1 MRKID
6 SLLSAGIGILC
17 LIFPNTSVLA
27 EPSQPTDLNSE
38 QVITAETIS
47 TADPIA
53 REPEISGIEGV
64 EPTPAPS
71 SLLVQTPPEDIP
83 QEATDPMVTLED
95 QVTSVT
101 QLTDVQ
107 PTDWAFEALRSL
119 VERYGA
125 IAGYPDGTFRGN
137 RSMTRYEFAAALNA
151 ALDRINE
158 LIGTGS
164 GDRVSRDDLA
174 TLQRLQQEFAT
185 ELAILRGRVDGLEAR
200 TAELEAT
207 QFSTTTKL
215 TGQVIFAVNGGGFDG
230 QRIISPTG
238 QEIAN
243 DDPNITTLFRA
254 SLDFDTSFF
263 GTDLLKIRIDTG
275 SDAGNDNA
283 AGFLE
288 PSFGSVLDFS
298 VKPPRDREFGIGRL
312 YYTFKPFQNF
322 TVSLGPD
329 IRTTDYVDRNSY
341 ANLSFRDFS
350 TQALINNYILFPI
363 NGPSAGAAIDWKP
376 GGGAFTVRALYA
388 APEASNPGNQGFI
401 RGVSS
406 FTRLLY
412 PNGGGELGLFGDSYQ
427 GMVELEY
434 SPSRTL
440 ALRLQYSGGSVFDHR
455 FDVFGANVEL
465 TLSPQ
470 FAVFGRYGYGRYDDT
485 AFGDI
490 NPNYW
495 MAGIAFS
502 DLFVRG
508 GLAGIA
514 AGQPFIE
521 SEVGNATQT
530 NFEAFYKFPV
540 SKNIQITPLLQVITN
555 PSNQDSNGTIFTGT
569 LRTVFFF

>member
-1 MRKID
+1 M
-6 SLLSAGIGILC
+6 
-17 LIFPNTSVLA
+17 
-27 EPSQPTDLNSE
+27 
-38 QVITAETIS
+38 
-47 TADPIA
+47 
-53 REPEISGIEGV
+53 
-64 EPTPAPS
+64 
-71 SLLVQTPPEDIP
+71 
-83 QEATDPMVTLED
+83 TLED
-95 QVTSVT
+95 QVTSVS

-107 PTDWAFEALRSL
+107 PSDWAFEALRSL

-137 RSMTRYEFAAALNA
+137 RAMTRYEFAAALNA

-158 LIGTGS
+158 LLGTSS

-185 ELAILRGRVDGLEAR
+185 ELATLRGRVDGLEAR

-230 QRIISPTG
+230 DRIISPTG

-254 SLDFDTSFF
+254 SIDFDSSFF
-263 GTDLLKIRIDTG
+263 GTDVLKIRMDTG
-275 SDAGNDNA
+275 SDAGSDNA

-288 PSFGSVLDFS
+288 PNFGSVLDFS

-341 ANLSFRDFS
+341 ANVSFRDFS
-350 TQALINNYILFPI
+350 TQAFVNNYILFPI

-376 GGGAFTVRALYA
+376 RGGAFTVRALYA
-388 APEASNPGNQGFI
+388 APEASNPGDQGFI

-412 PNGGGELGLFGDSYQ
+412 PTGGGELGLFGDSYQ
-427 GMVELEY
+427 GTVELEY

-440 ALRLQYSGGSVFDHR
+440 PLRLQYSGGSVFDNG
-455 FDVFGANVEL
+455 FDAFGANVEL

-470 FAVFGRYGYGRYDDT
+470 FAIFGRYGYGSYDDT

-495 MAGIAFS
+495 MAGIAFP
-502 DLFVRG
+502 DLFVPG
-508 GLAGIA
+508 ALAGIA

-521 SEVGNATQT
+521 SDIGNATQT

-540 SKNIQITPLLQVITN
+540 SKNIQITPLVQVITN
-555 PSNQDSNGTIFTGT
+555 SGNQDSNGTIFTGT
-569 LRTVFFF
+569 LRTVFLF